1 MTDKQ
6 VTLSSLKTGG
16 LGLPQTIPCSEV
28 IIQDFRIHS
37 VEDHGDHVKLFAYSI
52 LVGYDRVPQVTL
64 IGHAS
69 VDDCLVVLSVPRNY
83 KNLTCEERELHYLR
97 GFATAYVRSDG
108 VDLGHSTRVLGISF
122 LFRLFGLLNTP
133 ASRYVRVDY
142 KSDPESGTFGE
153 QTFEFEAAY
162 LRESRKF

>member
-16 LGLPQTIPCSEV
+16 LSLPQTIPCSDV

-37 VEDHGDHVKLFAYSI
+37 VEDHGDHVKLFAFSI
-52 LVGYDRVPQVTL
+52 LAGYDRVPQVTML
-64 IGHAS
+64 GHAS

-83 KNLTCEERELHYLR
+83 KNLTCEGRELHYLR
-97 GFATAYVRSDG
+97 GYATAYVGSDE
-108 VDLGHSTRVLGISF
+108 VALGHTTHVLGFSF
-122 LFRLFGLLNTP
+122 LFRLYGVLNTP

-153 QTFEFEAAY
+153 RAFEFETAY
-162 LRESRKF
+162 MRESRKF